1 MARAKKQDASW
12 PDFDLMARAGA
23 ALGRGVDPIE
33 VFEYCGKWAFDPA
46 AEKLAEI
53 YRRYAARQKAR
64 GFVMWRKS
72 GSSQRF
78 PRGLSLPPLRWRVH
92 LKPLRF

>member
-1 MARAKKQDASW
+1 MSEDKCADG
-12 PDFDLMARAGA
+12 PDFKLMTKAAI

-33 VFEYCGKWAFDPA
+33 VFEHYGKMAFDPA

-64 GFVMWRKS
+64 GLW
-72 GSSQRF
+72 
-78 PRGLSLPPLRWRVH
+78 
-92 LKPLRF
+92 